1 MAKTTKR
8 VGRPRKAT
16 TTTPSVKRH
25 VTKTIAFNSMDDMS
39 DNVSTVLKSLI
50 TQDGR
55 FTTTEAKAI
64 SMLYGNQ
71 LAYLKVKLDVHKI
84 SNQHTALSTEVKDVL
99 KLS

>member
-8 VGRPRKAT
+8 AGRPRKT
-16 TTTPSVKRH
+16 TTNVPHGTKR
-25 VTKTIAFNSMDDMS
+25 VTKTIPFSNMNDVAS
-39 DNVSTVLKSLI
+39 NVNTVLQSLI
-50 TQDGR
+50 EQDGR

-71 LAYLKVKLDVHKI
+71 LAYAKIKLDVHRLR
-84 SNQHTALSTEVKDVL
+84 TTSTTEAKDVL